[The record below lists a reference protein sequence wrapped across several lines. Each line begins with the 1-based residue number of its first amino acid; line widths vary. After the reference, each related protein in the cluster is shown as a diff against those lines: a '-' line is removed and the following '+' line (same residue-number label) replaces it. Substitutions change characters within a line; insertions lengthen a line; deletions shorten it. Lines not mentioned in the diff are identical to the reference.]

1 MHVNINSKV
10 ITKRV
15 NIYQAVIML
24 SNDMNAQVSDTTKP
38 DSSTKA
44 RYKTALHIW

>member
-10 ITKRV
+10 ITKPV

-38 DSSTKA
+38 DSSHLTP
-44 RYKTALHIW
+44 L